1 MQGKSIELVP
11 RYPMKTKEM
20 SLLMDFQSLKFS
32 YLVDFEEN
40 ILSSWDF
47 SSNIKASN
55 PETLLPDYYDSFSY
69 SSECILHFLY
79 VLKKLYINT
88 FYIRP
93 CVKTDY
99 CYASKC

>member
-1 MQGKSIELVP
+1 MHGKSIGLVP

-32 YLVDFEEN
+32 YSVDFEEN
-40 ILSSWDF
+40 THLSWGF

-55 PETLLPDYYDSFSY
+55 PETLIPDYNDSFSY
-69 SSECILHFLY
+69 SNECILHFLF
-79 VLKKLYINT
+79 VLKKSNT

-93 CVKTDY
+93 CVKMDY